1 MTENETRRFK
11 KGRVFPQLISQ
22 VIKMTITRLS
32 SPSGVYNSSDTLNSV
47 SSNKPMVNYM
57 DIYWFSSAIL
67 ASFFYPRDG
76 NKGKATL
83 KKI

>member
-1 MTENETRRFK
+1 MRLEDSKRV
-11 KGRVFPQLISQ
+11 GVFPQLISQ
-22 VIKMTITRLS
+22 EIKMTITRLS
-32 SPSGVYNSSDTLNSV
+32 SPSRVYNSSDTLNSV

-67 ASFFYPRDG
+67 ATFFYPMDG

-83 KKI
+83 RTI